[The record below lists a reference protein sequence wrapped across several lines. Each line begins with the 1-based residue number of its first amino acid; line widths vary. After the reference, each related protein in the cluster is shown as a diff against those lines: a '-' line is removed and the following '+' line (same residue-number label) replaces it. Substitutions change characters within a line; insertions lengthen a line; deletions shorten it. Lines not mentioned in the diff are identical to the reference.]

1 MNTVHSLD
9 LTEELSRRGG
19 TNANNFLSVLAKRI
33 KLLVRL
39 YSD

>member
-9 LTEELSRRGG
+9 LTEELSKGG